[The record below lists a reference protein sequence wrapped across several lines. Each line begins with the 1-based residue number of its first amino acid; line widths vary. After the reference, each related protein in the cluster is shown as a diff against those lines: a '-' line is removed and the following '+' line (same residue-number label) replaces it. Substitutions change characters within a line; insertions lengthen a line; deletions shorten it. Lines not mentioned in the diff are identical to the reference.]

1 MTEKKLEI
9 SKAEVN
15 LLPLWRYEGTV
26 ILPTTEDEFEAA
38 AQQLLV
44 AEVIGMDTETRP
56 TFRKGAAARPVALIQ
71 LALPDVVYLIRLNH
85 HGLPAGIRAVL
96 EDASIKKIG
105 IGTRDDV
112 RELKRDFD
120 CELKGVVDLN
130 SVCKGLGYKSIGA
143 RKLTALILG
152 KRISKSQQTSNWE
165 NQTLTPAQIGYA
177 ATDAWICQEMY
188 GLLPES
194 RHRGVAEEPGE
205 ERPAGAKPKRRR
217 RRRRRKPAA
226 SSEGAAPGASE

>member
-1 MTEKKLEI
+1 MTDKKLEI

-26 ILPTTEDEFEAA
+26 IQPTTADELEAA

-71 LALPDVVYLIRLNH
+71 LALPDVVYLIRLNN
-85 HGLPAGIRAVL
+85 HGLPDGIRAVL

-120 CELKGVVDLN
+120 CELKGVIDLN
-130 SVCKGLGYKSIGA
+130 TVCKDLGYQSIGA

-152 KRISKSQQTSNWE
+152 RRISKSQQTSNWE
-165 NQTLTPAQIGYA
+165 NPTLTPAQIAYA
-177 ATDAWICQEMY
+177 ATDAWICQAIYAE
-188 GLLPES
+188 LP
-194 RHRGVAEEPGE
+194 ATD
-205 ERPAGAKPKRRR
+205 AKPKRKRR
-217 RRRRRKPAA
+217 RRRRRKPGAPVERA
-226 SSEGAAPGASE
+226 SPEADE